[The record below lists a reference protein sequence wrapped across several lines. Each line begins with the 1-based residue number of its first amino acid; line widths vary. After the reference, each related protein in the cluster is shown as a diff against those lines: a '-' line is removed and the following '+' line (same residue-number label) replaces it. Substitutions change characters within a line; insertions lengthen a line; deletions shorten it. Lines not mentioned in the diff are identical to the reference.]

1 VGHLRQRRAHGD
13 RAVSRR
19 PNPARLGV
27 VAVALAGIAA
37 AGCGDSGD
45 QRGGASLTLVAYDSF
60 LAEGTPL
67 IDALDEFT
75 ADTGIKVTVLNAG
88 DTGTMVT
95 KAVLTAGNPEG
106 DVMWGVDTTFLSA
119 ATDGNVFDGDPVEV
133 DYGDVCVNYD
143 IEWFE
148 THGVEPPTSLDDLAL
163 PPYRGLLAVPDP
175 SKSSPGLAFLLAT
188 VDAFGEGGWQDYWRS
203 LRDNGVA
210 VTDSWDTMYFESF
223 TRAGGDRPLVV
234 SYGSSPPYE
243 VLNADPPRNDAPTA
257 VIADTCVRQ
266 TEYAG
271 VLRGADQP
279 DNAAELVDFLRSERF
294 QRELPLSL
302 YVYPAVD
309 GIMLPDAFVR
319 HTVIPDDPLTIDPSA
334 VGENR
339 ERWQDE
345 WTQIVLR

>member
-1 VGHLRQRRAHGD
+1 M
-13 RAVSRR
+13 SRR
-19 PNPARLGV
+19 SHLGSVRPGRARLG
-27 VAVALAGIAA
+27 IAA
-37 AGCGDSGD
+37 TILTVIAAVSCGDDPEQSES
-45 QRGGASLTLVAYDSF
+45 ASLTLVAYDSF
-60 LAEGTPL
+60 PAEGTPL
-67 IDALDEFT
+67 IDALAEFT
-75 ADTGIKVTVLNAG
+75 ADTGTKVTVLNAG
-88 DTGTMVT
+88 DTGAMVT

-119 ATDGNVFDGDPVEV
+119 ATDGNVFEGEPVEV

-143 IEWFE
+143 IEWFSVR
-148 THGVEPPTSLDDLAL
+148 GIDPPSSLDDLAR
-163 PPYRGLLAVPDP
+163 PEYRGLLAVPDP

-188 VDAFGEGGWQDYWRS
+188 IDAFGEGGWQGYWKG
-203 LRDNGVA
+203 LRDNDVA

-243 VLNADPPRNDAPTA
+243 VINADPPRTDATTA
-257 VIADTCVRQ
+257 VVADTCVRQ
-266 TEYAG
+266 VEYAG
-271 VLRGADQP
+271 VLRGTARP
-279 DNAAELVDFLRSERF
+279 DEASELLTFLRSERF

-309 GIMLPDAFVR
+309 GVTLPEAFVE
-319 HTVIPDDPLTIDPSA
+319 HTVIPDDPLAIDPVA
-334 VGENR
+334 VADNR